1 MSTQDKQAVPC
12 SRLYALLVIFL
23 LCSVALIARA
33 VNLQVMETD
42 FLQGQ
47 GEARFLREVDI
58 PSTRGVIS
66 DRNGEPLAVSTP
78 VDSVWVHPGEMLEYP
93 ENIIPLAHQLGA
105 NPEEIERNLTQ
116 RSNKEFVWMK
126 RRLNPAVASK
136 IADLHLPGV
145 YLQKEYRRFYPAGE
159 VTAHVIGFTNID
171 DIGQEGLELAY
182 NNWLAGSPGSK
193 RIIRN
198 RKGEEVEEVAL
209 VRESDPGKDL
219 HLSID
224 RRLQYLAYRELKS
237 AVLKHGARS
246 GSVVVLDVDSGEV
259 LAMVNQPAYN
269 PNDLNHEPGAMR
281 NRAVT
286 DVIEPGSVMKPFAI
300 ASVLEHGLASANTPV
315 QTAPGYTVISG
326 HTIRDHRNYGM
337 LDVTGVITKSSNV
350 GVTHLALQL
359 TAEEMW
365 DTYSRFGFGE
375 ATGTGFPGESAGVMR
390 NYQRWRKLEQATISY
405 GYGISA
411 TPLQL
416 AQAYAAIANGGKLHQ
431 PAFILGANNPPIA
444 VLDPRIAREIAAML
458 ETVTGDEGT
467 GKAARVAN
475 YRIAGKTGTS
485 HKASASGYAAS
496 RYVSSFAGFGPA
508 SNPRLVTVVVINDP
522 SGKDYYGG
530 LVAAPL
536 FSKVMTGAMRL
547 MNIPPDNYPTML
559 ANAKYSRKT
568 VLDTAPSVEEDYGDT
583 AEGVVENFTAEGR

>member
-1 MSTQDKQAVPC
+1 LSTQDKQYVPY

-47 GEARFLREVDI
+47 GEARFLREVEI

-66 DRNGEPLAVSTP
+66 DRNGESLAVSTP
-78 VDSVWVHPGEMLEYP
+78 VDSVWVHPGEVLEYP
-93 ENIIPLAHQLGA
+93 ENIIPLAQSLGA
-105 NPEEIERNLTQ
+105 NPDEIERKLTQ
-116 RSNKEFVWMK
+116 RAGKEFVWLQ
-126 RRLNPAVASK
+126 RRLNPAVTAR
-136 IADLHLPGV
+136 IAALHIPGV

-159 VTAHVIGFTNID
+159 VTSHVIGFTNID

-198 RKGEEVEEVAL
+198 RKGEAVEEVAL
-209 VRESDPGKDL
+209 IKESDPGKDL
-219 HLSID
+219 RLTID

-237 AVLKHGARS
+237 AVLQHGARS
-246 GSVVVLDVDSGEV
+246 GSVVVLDVDNGEV
-259 LAMVNQPAYN
+259 LAMVNQPSYN
-269 PNDLNHEPGAMR
+269 PNDPGHDTDGMR

-286 DVIEPGSVMKPFAI
+286 DVIEPGSVMKPIAI
-300 ASVLEHGLASANTPV
+300 TSVLEHGLATPTTPI
-315 QTAPGYTVISG
+315 QTSPGYTTISG

-337 LDVTGVITKSSNV
+337 LDVTGVLTKSSNV
-350 GVTHLALQL
+350 GVTQLALQL
-359 TAEEMW
+359 TPEEMW
-365 DTYSRFGFGE
+365 DTYNRYGFGE
-375 ATGTGFPGESAGVMR
+375 ATGTGFPGESAGVLR
-390 NYQRWRKLEQATISY
+390 NHRRWRKLEQATISY

-431 PAFILGANNPPIA
+431 PAFIQGANNPPIA
-444 VLDPRIAREIAAML
+444 AIDPKIALQVATML
-458 ETVTGDEGT
+458 ETITGDEGT

-496 RYVSSFAGFGPA
+496 RYVSSFAGFGPV
-508 SNPRLVTVVVINDP
+508 SNPRLVCVVVINDP
-522 SGKDYYGG
+522 TGDVYYGG

-547 MNIPPDNYPTML
+547 MNIPPDNYPTIL
-559 ANAKYSRKT
+559 ANAKISKKT
-568 VLDTAPSVEEDYGDT
+568 IIKPASTVQEDYGDT
-583 AEGVVENFTAEGR
+583 AEGVVENFTTEGH